1 MRRPTQHHNTPA
13 IHTAWAHPYTGVP
26 ALGVFYNDG
35 GDPPNP
41 SSQAPT
47 PADLAVRAAQQ
58 QDPTA
63 RQGPPAP
70 LVDQET
76 GLAMTQARFSKIM
89 AREHSKGRFNA
100 IRELAEAAG
109 IPFDGV
115 LSESETFDPSSFVKL
130 FKEAKE
136 AREAQLS
143 DEQRKAEALA
153 ERERAADARD
163 AAAAEREAAAARRDR
178 DSLIRASLVRL
189 GATGDDLDDAAALL
203 RVADD
208 ADETVITEAATALKE
223 RRPVLFGGTP
233 APQTLPPAPGGAP
246 AGGPPPRTPAGGKDA
261 VNAKARE
268 RAERMG
274 LRKPEAA

>member
-1 MRRPTQHHNTPA
+1 MRRPTQHHSTPA
-13 IHTAWAHPYTGVP
+13 IHSAWTHPYTGVP

-35 GDPPNP
+35 GNPPNP
-41 SSQAPT
+41 PGQAPT
-47 PADLAVRAAQQ
+47 PADLAARAAQQ
-58 QDPTA
+58 QDPAT

-100 IRELAEAAG
+100 FRELAEAAG

-130 FKEAKE
+130 FKDAKQ

-208 ADETVITEAATALKE
+208 ADDAAITEAATALKE
-223 RRPVLFGGTP
+223 RRPVLFGGT

-246 AGGPPPRTPAGGKDA
+246 AGGPPARTPAGGKDA
-261 VNAKARE
+261 IAQKARE
-268 RAERMG
+268 RAVSMG
-274 LRKPEAA
+274 LRNPEAA

>member
-1 MRRPTQHHNTPA
+1 MRRPTQHHNTP
-13 IHTAWAHPYTGVP
+13 TMAWAHPYTGVTG
-26 ALGVFYNDG
+26 LGVFYNDG
-35 GDPPNP
+35 GTPPNP
-41 SSQAPT
+41 PAQPPS
-47 PADLAVRAAQQ
+47 PADLAARAASQ
-58 QDPTA
+58 QDPAA

-89 AREHSKGRFNA
+89 SREHAKGRFNA

-115 LSESETFDPSSFVKL
+115 LSDAETFDPSSFVKL
-130 FKEAKE
+130 FKDAKE

-143 DEQRKAEALA
+143 DEQRRAEAIA

-163 AAAAEREAAAARRDR
+163 AAATEREAAAARRER
-178 DSLIRASLVRL
+178 DSLIRAALVRL

-208 ADETVITEAATALKE
+208 ADDNAITEAASALKE
-223 RRPVLFGGTP
+223 RRPVLFGGQT

-246 AGGPPPRTPAGGKDA
+246 AGGPPPRTPAGSKDA
-261 VNAKARE
+261 VREAARA

-274 LRKPEAA
+274 LRRPEAA